1 MTYKQLQKANAIES
15 AQHLK
20 HNKEHYHGTPRHA
33 AMKVIAKRLQLRNNI
48 LNNHVAIKRL
58 DKVA

>member
-1 MTYKQLQKANAIES
+1 MTSKQLLKAHAIES

-20 HNKEHYHGTPRHA
+20 HLKDFYIGTPRHT

-48 LNNHVAIKRL
+48 QNHHVSIRKA
-58 DKVA
+58 A